1 MGVSGKK
8 EIELVKNVVLAR
20 LSVRWFV
27 CRFRHRRCRFSHI
40 CVRLFKSSCDFCQSI
55 NLSPQKNAAAAATD
69 WATRG
74 GRRNI
79 FHDRTLTEPSR
90 FALLSYIVLAYFD
103 FMDMSMDQTVSECVV
118 FFINVS
124 FEHTIFWVKLS
135 PRTALHGALGGK
147 FFILSSL
154 SSTHPLLLRIPCRV
168 RSRRG
173 ERRRLPPPLCA
184 DFPLPWRP
192 LRLISKHEFYH
203 FTLFSFAFGQLQR
216 RREGGDRH

>member
-1 MGVSGKK
+1 MWCS
-8 EIELVKNVVLAR
+8 LA
-20 LSVRWFV
+20 SPFVRSFV

-55 NLSPQKNAAAAATD
+55 NLSPQKNAAAAAATD
-69 WATRG
+69 WAARG

-118 FFINVS
+118 FFINFS

-147 FFILSSL
+147 FFILSSPVPIL
-154 SSTHPLLLRIPCRV
+154 SSSVFPAEFGAGEGSDV
-168 RSRRG
+168 GSR
-173 ERRRLPPPLCA
+173 PHCAPIFLC
-184 DFPLPWRP
+184 L
-192 LRLISKHEFYH
+192 
-203 FTLFSFAFGQLQR
+203 
-216 RREGGDRH
+216 GGRCA